1 MIVQH
6 AVRAPAA
13 GSVFSVTKVLDGG
26 TSWCAAFVATHVA
39 GLVVGHQDQAS
50 RRTASGLCGEPQVS
64 VEEVDEGLELRV
76 VGSLGDIWPVEFTG
90 PLLALWLWFAKQAS
104 DAFAVDGKHGS
115 SEKAK
120 IEMTGIRWRRFHFG
134 GVRYREKSVI
144 GYEKIIHTEEK
155 GCWTS
160 GKISYGGFSAL
171 KPIWTELRPPGKL

>member
-1 MIVQH
+1 MQH

-13 GSVFSVTKVLDGG
+13 GSVLSVSKVLDGG

-50 RRTASGLCGEPQVS
+50 RRTATGLCGEPQVS
-64 VEEVDEGLELRV
+64 IEEVDEELELRFV
-76 VGSLGDIWPVEFTG
+76 SVLGDRWPVEFTAV
-90 PLLALWLWFAKQAS
+90 LALWLWFTKQVS
-104 DAFAVDGKHGS
+104 NAFAVDGKHGS

-144 GYEKIIHTEEK
+144 GYEKFIHTEEK
-155 GCWTS
+155 GCWS
-160 GKISYGGFSAL
+160 SRKISYGGFSAV
-171 KPIWTELRPPGKL
+171 KPIWTEFRPPGKL